1 MWRVFLIRRS
11 RSSRLGWRAFSFQ
24 ISFYLS
30 YLISVISQGERL
42 YKEIMG
48 RGKIV
53 GHVSALDKIQRLCS
67 RNRGLCG

>member
-53 GHVSALDKIQRLCS
+53 GS
-67 RNRGLCG
+67 R